1 MSDDVRGLPAFGSS
15 LAPVERLIERLR
27 AEGIQ
32 NEELLTA
39 MRHVPREQFVDE
51 ALRSHAYENTAL
63 PIGFQQTISQPVIV
77 AQMTQ
82 ALLEIGPIRHVL
94 EIGTGCGYQ
103 TAILAHLAHR
113 VFTIERI
120 EALQVKARERLKAL
134 QLTNVEYRFGDGFLG
149 WAAKGPFDAI
159 IVTAAP
165 PEVPE
170 NLVAQ
175 LSPYGGRLLI
185 PVGRADSQVLWRIRR
200 DGKRHSREKLSLVK
214 FVPLLEGVVA

>member
-1 MSDDVRGLPAFGSS
+1 MTELGPQD
-15 LAPVERLIERLR
+15 RLVERLR
-27 AEGIQ
+27 AEGVHHP
-32 NEELLTA
+32 ELLDV
-39 MRHVPREQFVDE
+39 MRQVPRQEFVDE
-51 ALRSHAYENTAL
+51 ALRSRAYENTAL
-63 PIGFQQTISQPVIV
+63 PIGYQQTISQPVIV

-82 ALLEIGPIRHVL
+82 ALLDVGPLRHVL

-103 TAILAHLAHR
+103 TAILAQLAHR

-134 QLTNVEYRFGDGFLG
+134 QFNNIEYRFGDGFLG

-165 PEVPE
+165 ATIPEA
-170 NLVAQ
+170 LLAQ
-175 LSPYGGRLLI
+175 LSPYGGRLVI
-185 PVGRADSQVLWRIRR
+185 PVGGSESQVLWRIRR
-200 DGKRHSREKLSLVK
+200 EGKRESREKLSLVK